1 VYVLPRTGKGI
12 CRFPGGQEYEGTY
25 KNGLR
30 EGRGTV
36 TFAEGAV
43 YEGRFKV
50 QSAVRICG
58 ICVNCRTVRLCTL
71 KPCVWGVELCSS
83 PCVAERGSCRLHM
96 CVDPLFAQLSRRVC
110 LCWLY
115 CVLYDAHGAQHANV
129 CAALTSCVLLCCAFW
144 VSVLYV

>member
-1 VYVLPRTGKGI
+1 VTRSSEHYFLSVVCPPTRTGKGI

-50 QSAVRICG
+50 Y
-58 ICVNCRTVRLCTL
+58 
-71 KPCVWGVELCSS
+71 P
-83 PCVAERGSCRLHM
+83 
-96 CVDPLFAQLSRRVC
+96 
-110 LCWLY
+110 
-115 CVLYDAHGAQHANV
+115 VLREYM
-129 CAALTSCVLLCCAFW
+129 AFE
-144 VSVLYV
+144 

>member
-1 VYVLPRTGKGI
+1 VITRNPLLNLLSLTPRTGKGI

-50 QSAVRICG
+50 
-58 ICVNCRTVRLCTL
+58 
-71 KPCVWGVELCSS
+71 
-83 PCVAERGSCRLHM
+83 RG
-96 CVDPLFAQLSRRVC
+96 D
-110 LCWLY
+110 
-115 CVLYDAHGAQHANV
+115 
-129 CAALTSCVLLCCAFW
+129 
-144 VSVLYV
+144 

>member
-1 VYVLPRTGKGI
+1 LNLLSLTPRTGKGI

-50 QSAVRICG
+50 
-58 ICVNCRTVRLCTL
+58 
-71 KPCVWGVELCSS
+71 
-83 PCVAERGSCRLHM
+83 RG
-96 CVDPLFAQLSRRVC
+96 D
-110 LCWLY
+110 
-115 CVLYDAHGAQHANV
+115 
-129 CAALTSCVLLCCAFW
+129 
-144 VSVLYV
+144 

>member
-1 VYVLPRTGKGI
+1 LLHSSRALHSRDALTCTLFSYLWYVLPCTGKGI

-50 QSAVRICG
+50 Y
-58 ICVNCRTVRLCTL
+58 L
-71 KPCVWGVELCSS
+71 
-83 PCVAERGSCRLHM
+83 
-96 CVDPLFAQLSRRVC
+96 
-110 LCWLY
+110 
-115 CVLYDAHGAQHANV
+115 VL
-129 CAALTSCVLLCCAFW
+129 
-144 VSVLYV
+144 